1 MRLTFLCDCE
11 MMSSAESALCQ
22 HYRWEDIM
30 RYVYGAIGVIAVAVI
45 VFGGLVALQR
55 MLG

>member
-1 MRLTFLCDCE
+1 
-11 MMSSAESALCQ
+11 
-22 HYRWEDIM
+22 M

>member
-1 MRLTFLCDCE
+1 
-11 MMSSAESALCQ
+11 MMSSAERALCQ